1 MRQASMMALINLI
14 QRSKAG
20 DQIAFGEIFEQYKN
34 LVYKTAYL
42 LLDNPHEVEDALQ
55 EIFVKVYRSLDKY
68 QPSKG
73 AFSTW
78 LYRITVNHCLNQRRK
93 PLLASD
99 TASDTLEN
107 SRLASQPLR
116 TLEDRFAD
124 EQTIQQALN
133 HLSVKLRAVIVL
145 RYYHELAY
153 ADIAQILEIPLG
165 TVQSRLNQGMKQ
177 IQHALQAEQPRTFP
191 KHEESK

>member
-1 MRQASMMALINLI
+1 MQALINLI

-34 LVYKTAYL
+34 LVYKTGYL
-42 LLDNPHEVEDALQ
+42 LLDNPHEAEDALQ
-55 EIFVKVYRSLDKY
+55 EVFVKVYRSLDQY
-68 QPSKG
+68 QPSKA

-93 PLLASD
+93 SLRAVDPLERSG
-99 TASDTLEN
+99 SV
-107 SRLASQPLR
+107 SQPLR
-116 TLEDRFAD
+116 TLEDQFAD
-124 EQTIQQALN
+124 EQAIQQALN
-133 HLSVKLRAVIVL
+133 RLSVKLRAVIVL

-165 TVQSRLNQGMKQ
+165 TVQSRLNQAMKQ
-177 IQHALQAEQPRTFP
+177 IQHALQADQPRTYP
-191 KHEESK
+191 KREVSE

>member
-1 MRQASMMALINLI
+1 MQTLINLI
-14 QRSKAG
+14 QRSNAG

-34 LVYKTAYL
+34 LVYRTAYL
-42 LLDNPHEVEDALQ
+42 LLDNPHEAEDALQ
-55 EIFVKVYRSLDKY
+55 EIFVKVYRALDQY
-68 QPSKG
+68 QPSKA

-93 PLLASD
+93 PLLAPD
-99 TASDTLEN
+99 PLEE
-107 SRLASQPLR
+107 SSLVSQPLR
-116 TLEDRFAD
+116 TLEDQFAD

-133 HLSVKLRAVIVL
+133 RLSVKLRAVIVL

-153 ADIAQILEIPLG
+153 AEIAQILEIPLG

-177 IQHALQAEQPRTFP
+177 IQQALQAGQPRTYP
-191 KHEESK
+191 KREVSK

>member
-1 MRQASMMALINLI
+1 MKDSINLI

-20 DQIAFGEIFEQYKN
+20 DQIAFSEIFEQYKN

-42 LLDNPHEVEDALQ
+42 LLDNPHEAEDALQ

-68 QPSKG
+68 QPSKS

-93 PLLASD
+93 QLLVPN
-99 TASDTLEN
+99 TLQK
-107 SRLASQPLR
+107 SRFSSQPLR
-116 TLEDRFAD
+116 ILEDQYAD
-124 EQTIQQALN
+124 EQAIQQALN
-133 HLSVKLRAVIVL
+133 HLSGKLRTVIVL

-165 TVQSRLNQGMKQ
+165 TVQSRLNQGMKK
-177 IQHALQAEQPRTFP
+177 IQHALQAEQSRTYP
-191 KHEESK
+191 KREVPDELS

>member
-1 MRQASMMALINLI
+1 MKALIHLI

-42 LLDNPHEVEDALQ
+42 MLDNPHEAEDALQ

-68 QPSKG
+68 QPSKA

-93 PLLASD
+93 PLLAP
-99 TASDTLEN
+99 DTLEQ
-107 SRLASQPLR
+107 SRFASQPPH

-124 EQTIQQALN
+124 EQAIQQALN
-133 HLSVKLRAVIVL
+133 HLSAKLRAVIVL

-153 ADIAQILEIPLG
+153 AEIAQILEIPLG
-165 TVQSRLNQGMKQ
+165 TVQSRLHQGMQQ
-177 IQHALQAEQPRTFP
+177 IKLALQAEQPRAYP
-191 KHEESK
+191 NREVPDELS

>member
-1 MRQASMMALINLI
+1 MKALINLI

-42 LLDNPHEVEDALQ
+42 LLDNPHEAEDALQ
-55 EIFVKVYRSLDKY
+55 EIFVKVYRSLDTY

-78 LYRITVNHCLNQRRK
+78 LHRITVNHCLNQRRRAL
-93 PLLASD
+93 PAP
-99 TASDTLEN
+99 DTLEKAG
-107 SRLASQPLR
+107 SVSQPLR
-116 TLEDRFAD
+116 TLEDQFAD
-124 EQTIQQALN
+124 EETIQQALN
-133 HLSVKLRAVIVL
+133 RLSVKLRAVIVL

-153 ADIAQILEIPLG
+153 AEIAQILEIPLG
-165 TVQSRLNQGMKQ
+165 TVQSRLNQGMKK
-177 IQHALQAEQPRTFP
+177 IQHGLRSEQPRTYP
-191 KHEESK
+191 KGEVSK